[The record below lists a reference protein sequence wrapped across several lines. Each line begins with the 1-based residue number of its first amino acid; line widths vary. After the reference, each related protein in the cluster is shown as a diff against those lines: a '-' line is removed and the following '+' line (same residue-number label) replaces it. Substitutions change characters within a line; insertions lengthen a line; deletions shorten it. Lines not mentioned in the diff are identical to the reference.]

1 MIDAIPDFL
10 LLTGVIIVWVVLFVE
25 IRKKDSIFLSLI
37 SSSFKARDSDRKELE
52 RRVVFS
58 ILGGCLFLG
67 VLFAFLWSV
76 ELVSLLLRSDQLS
89 ERLTES
95 LDSLGI
101 WGPVLFFSGI
111 FLLGVAIRVARTL
124 FIPKTNREAPS
135 PLHNLPRW
143 VSLWF
148 ALSAFLFSGYYF
160 LKGFESE
167 PSWGMAGVWAVFV
180 LLNLYSALTSEQTP
194 PAGKEMEGSPGGLGA

>member
-1 MIDAIPDFL
+1 MVDAIPDFL
-10 LLTGVIIVWVVLFVE
+10 FLTGVIIGWVVLFIE
-25 IRKKDSIFLSLI
+25 IRKKDSVFLSLI
-37 SSSFKARDSDRKELE
+37 TTSFKARDSGRKDLNH
-52 RRVVFS
+52 RFVLS

-67 VLFAFLWSV
+67 VLFAFLWSA
-76 ELVSLLLRSDQLS
+76 ELVSLLLRSDPLS

-111 FLLGVAIRVARTL
+111 FLLGVSIWVARTL
-124 FIPKTNREAPS
+124 FIPKTNKEAPS
-135 PLHNLPRW
+135 PLQNLPRW

-148 ALSAFLFSGYYF
+148 ALAAFLFSGYYF

-180 LLNLYSALTSEQTP
+180 LLNLYSALTREQTP
-194 PAGKEMEGSPGGLGA
+194 PDGKEMEGSPGGLGA